1 MDNSEFIKI
10 ARKAIK
16 ERLSLGDLITKLVN
30 LIDEME
36 KAENTMFKGVFDLYF
51 MYYPEAASLLKEREP
66 FIETMAKGFERKE
79 VSAVLGVS
87 ESSMGYD
94 LSEEDK
100 SMLSLQINELK
111 NISDVR
117 TMTKTYLAALIS
129 KNYPNLY
136 GIAGDIV
143 SARLIAL
150 SGGIKRLV
158 FMPSSKIQI
167 LGSESALFRGS
178 KRTPKYGVIYK
189 IPLIEDAQQD
199 KRGKIARAVA
209 AKISIAAKIDLFS
222 KKDESAD
229 LKKQLDAEME
239 RINKAATRKKRHVF
253 K

>member
-36 KAENTMFKGVFDLYF
+36 KAENTLFKGIFDLYF
-51 MYYPEAASLLKEREP
+51 MYYPEAASLLREREP

-79 VSAVLGVS
+79 VSAVLGIP

-94 LSEEDK
+94 LSDEDK
-100 SMLSLQINELK
+100 SVLSLQINELK
-111 NISDVR
+111 NVSDVR
-117 TMTKTYLAALIS
+117 TMTKNHLAALIV
-129 KNYPNLY
+129 KNYPNTY
-136 GIAGDIV
+136 AIAGDIV

-150 SGGIKRLV
+150 SGGIRRLS
-158 FMPSSKIQI
+158 FMPSSKIQV
-167 LGSESALFRGS
+167 LGSESALFGGS

-189 IPLIEDAQQD
+189 IPLIEEAQQD

-209 AKISIAAKIDLFS
+209 AKISMAAKIDMFS
-222 KKDESAD
+222 KKDESPA
-229 LKKQLDAEME
+229 LKKQLDTEIA
-239 RINKAATRKKRHVF
+239 RIIQSRPSGRRRR
-253 K
+253 